1 MHAITLLRLSKQKNS
16 LMELLKQKLIDKAS
30 ANIILREITK
40 DQSLWLDGKKTAGKF
55 AAEVKDNL
63 QLDKSSHVSIE
74 NSNLIIK
81 AITSDQ
87 LIKSFS
93 LPRKV
98 HGVMFTQTSAGQG
111 YGMHIDNAY
120 MSSGRSDLSFT
131 LFLNDPNEYE
141 GGELAI
147 QTMQSIERIKLPQ
160 GYILLYPSTSLHS
173 VEEVKVGTRHVCV
186 GWIQSYICNSEDRN
200 LLFGLDAGA
209 KGILAKYGRSPE
221 LDLIFQAYGN
231 LQRRLGR

>member
-1 MHAITLLRLSKQKNS
+1 M
-16 LMELLKQKLIDKAS
+16 
-30 ANIILREITK
+30 
-40 DQSLWLDGKKTAGKF
+40 
-55 AAEVKDNL
+55 
-63 QLDKSSHVSIE
+63 
-74 NSNLIIK
+74 
-81 AITSDQ
+81 
-87 LIKSFS
+87 
-93 LPRKV
+93 
-98 HGVMFTQTSAGQG
+98 
-111 YGMHIDNAY
+111 
-120 MSSGRSDLSFT
+120 SFT
-131 LFLNDPNEYE
+131 FFLNDPNEYE

-173 VEEVKVGTRHVCV
+173 VEEVKFGTRHVCV